1 MTEKDRFEEWYL
13 KEHQCKYTKII
24 IDYAE
29 PYYELALESWQACSE
44 QYEARIA
51 QLEDDVR
58 VSIVLN
64 SALTNEI
71 ARIKADNAVLK
82 NRMGEVSVSQDW
94 IVCDEKLLVAKNA
107 ISEALYILNESDSNM
122 PKLHTSQVL
131 DKASLKRMME
141 KHNPDE
147 NINRLNRAKR
157 IEALYSDEH
166 IDAMEYGYMLAL
178 ETLVTAV
185 CGVEN
190 KPTRDFTPEDNK
202 AIKEF
207 YTDLWSERVRFS
219 L

>member
-1 MTEKDRFEEWYL
+1 MKSYELTKKSFSKIKDAS
-13 KEHQCKYTKII
+13 KII
-24 IDYAE
+24 AE
-29 PYYELALESWQACSE
+29 
-44 QYEARIA
+44 
-51 QLEDDVR
+51 
-58 VSIVLN
+58 
-64 SALTNEI
+64 
-71 ARIKADNAVLK
+71 
-82 NRMGEVSVSQDW
+82 
-94 IVCDEKLLVAKNA
+94 
-107 ISEALYILNESDSNM
+107 
-122 PKLHTSQVL
+122 